1 MHQQHQQPNSC
12 QFSLVFYNSCTL
24 QIFISKIIHTLAFCS
39 FEYLNIGECD
49 SDVMLCERDRERV
62 RERENENESLFDVTV
77 TYAWA
82 LNAVVYNKIWQMNGR
97 HVI

>member
-12 QFSLVFYNSCTL
+12 QFLLVFYNSCTL
-24 QIFISKIIHTLAFCS
+24 QIFISKIVHTLAFCS
-39 FEYLNIGECD
+39 FEYLNMGECD
-49 SDVMLCERDRERV
+49 SDVMWERES
-62 RERENENESLFDVTV
+62 ERENENESLFDVTV

-82 LNAVVYNKIWQMNGR
+82 LNAIVYNKIWQMNGR